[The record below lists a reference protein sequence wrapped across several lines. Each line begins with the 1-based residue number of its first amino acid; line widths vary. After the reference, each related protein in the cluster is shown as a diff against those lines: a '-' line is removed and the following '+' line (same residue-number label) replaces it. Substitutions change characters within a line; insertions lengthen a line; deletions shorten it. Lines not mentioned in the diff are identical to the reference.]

1 MRANSSA
8 SRMHETEPLF
18 MDCIPA
24 SHRCNTSSISPKG
37 RITTPVLHPEH
48 VDSPVGSP
56 NKRTISI
63 NWQREQSQVTN
74 CIISRFAT
82 ICIRHRSTQV
92 LNKRARYSSSCF
104 QNWPQRGTEHSQ
116 FSQVP
121 LNFKKVENYQFRQSY
136 IFIPILHSTS
146 TQIHSESP
154 FYDCSLIKEHT
165 RSHGNKNSSEKWHQQ
180 VMRF

>member
-1 MRANSSA
+1 MGETHHTRAQPCTVGHVRKLSDLQHCTVYTHILYLESKQMVFPVQWMHANSSA

-24 SHRCNTSSISPKG
+24 SHRCNTSSMFHQ
-37 RITTPVLHPEH
+37 RAELLLLCYTPEH

-56 NKRTISI
+56 NKRTIPI

-104 QNWPQRGTEHSQ
+104 QNWPQRGTEHS
-116 FSQVP
+116 
-121 LNFKKVENYQFRQSY
+121 
-136 IFIPILHSTS
+136 
-146 TQIHSESP
+146 
-154 FYDCSLIKEHT
+154 
-165 RSHGNKNSSEKWHQQ
+165 
-180 VMRF
+180 

>member
-1 MRANSSA
+1 MQIPVHPGCMRQSHCSWIA
-8 SRMHETEPLF
+8 SLHLTGVIHPAFHQRAELPLL
-18 MDCIPA
+18 CY
-24 SHRCNTSSISPKG
+24 T
-37 RITTPVLHPEH
+37 PEH

-56 NKRTISI
+56 NKRTIPI

-136 IFIPILHSTS
+136 IFIPTS